1 MNGQCSGR
9 NCEVA
14 GTCARFNPKIHADPI
29 CGFAGNENGPA
40 SHWVQRVSVVVVKKA
55 A

>member
-14 GTCARFNPKIHADPI
+14 GTCARFNPKIHADAL
-29 CGFAGNENGPA
+29 CGFGENENGP
-40 SHWVQRVSVVVVKKA
+40 SPHWVQRVEVVVIRRA

>member
-14 GTCARFNPKIHADPI
+14 GTCARFNPKIHAEAI
-29 CGFAGNENGPA
+29 CGFGLSPDGHAVYWAP
-40 SHWVQRVSVVVVKKA
+40 SVQIVVVKRA